1 MDYHDYQLVIRI
13 PFKAIDHLQAR
24 QIAQGYTAAA
34 ALPDGS
40 VLKLQRVHENAPPEG
55 VILNTPVAQSG

>member
-1 MDYHDYQLVIRI
+1 METHDYQLVIRI

-24 QIAQGYTAAA
+24 QIAQGYTATV

-55 VILNTPVAQSG
+55 VEVNLKPV